1 MKKILAIMLAVGIL
15 LSTAGCTKTVGT
27 NLMENVTPQN
37 VNNLPSV
44 DSGTAGAADFGV
56 RLFQMSMEADEN
68 TLISPLS
75 VLYALSMTANGAD
88 GETRRQ
94 MEEVLGMDVASL
106 NSFMKAYMEKL
117 PAAEAYKMS
126 IANGIWFRD
135 DPSFEVNQAFLQTN
149 ANYYNAAIRKAA
161 FDEATRKEINDW
173 VKTNTDGMIPDII
186 DQIHPAA
193 VMYLVNALAF
203 EADWEQQYEEF
214 QVRDGSFTTEDGT
227 VRDVQ
232 MMHGTEHR
240 YLEDE
245 QATGFI
251 KYYEDRRYA
260 FVALLPKEG
269 VTVGDYVEGLTG
281 EHLLQMLSEPEDIMV
296 LTTIPKFETEYS
308 TQMCGVLREMGMTD
322 AFSQNDADFSKL
334 GIYHADGAN
343 IFINEVLHKTFISV
357 AEQGTRAGAATAVI
371 MYAAGAPAE
380 KPEYRTVNLDRPF
393 VYMLIDCETN
403 LPFFIGTMMDSNI

>member
-44 DSGTAGAADFGV
+44 DNGAAAAADFGV
-56 RLFQMSMEADEN
+56 RLFQTALEDDKN

-88 GETRRQ
+88 GETLAQ
-94 MEEVLGMDVASL
+94 MEEVLGMDIQGL

-135 DPSFEVNQAFLQTN
+135 DPGFEVNRDFLQTN
-149 ANYYNAAIRKAA
+149 ADYYNAEIRKAA

-173 VKTNTDGMIPDII
+173 VKTNTDGMIPDIL

-203 EADWEQQYEEF
+203 GAEWEQQYEEF
-214 QVRDGSFTTEDGT
+214 QVRDGSFTTEDGA
-227 VRDVQ
+227 VLDVQ

-245 QATGFI
+245 QATGFV

-269 VTVGDYVEGLTG
+269 VTVGEYVEGLTG
-281 EHLLQMLSEPEDIMV
+281 EHLNHMLSEPEDIMV

-308 TQMCGVLREMGMTD
+308 TQMSGVLREMGMTD
-322 AFSQNDADFSKL
+322 AFSQNDAYFSKL

-357 AEQGTRAGAATAVI
+357 AEQGTKAGAATAVI

-403 LPFFIGTMMDSNI
+403 LPFFIGTMMDVG

>member
-1 MKKILAIMLAVGIL
+1 MKKILVIMLAVGFL
-15 LSTAGCTKTVGT
+15 LSTAACTKTVGT
-27 NLMENVTPQN
+27 NLMENVTPQK
-37 VNNLPSV
+37 VDDLPNMDV
-44 DSGTAGAADFGV
+44 GAAAAADFGV
-56 RLFQMSMEADEN
+56 RLFQKAMEADKN

-88 GETRRQ
+88 GETLAQ
-94 MEEVLGMDVASL
+94 MEEVLGMDIQSL
-106 NSFMKAYMEKL
+106 NSFLAAYMKNL
-117 PAAEAYKMS
+117 PTNEAYKLHL
-126 IANGIWFRD
+126 ANGIWFRD
-135 DPSFEVNQAFLQTN
+135 DPSFEVNRDFLQTN
-149 ANYYNAAIRKAA
+149 ADYYNAEIRKAA

-173 VKTNTDGMIPDII
+173 VKTNTDGMIPDIL

-214 QVRDGSFTTEDGT
+214 QVRDGSFTTEDGA

-269 VTVGDYVEGLTG
+269 ISVGEYVEGLTG
-281 EHLLQMLSEPEDIMV
+281 EHLLGMLSEPEDIMV
-296 LTTIPKFETEYS
+296 LTTTPKFETGYDV
-308 TQMCGVLREMGMTD
+308 QMSDILQKMGMID
-322 AFSQNDADFSKL
+322 AFSQNDADFSGL
-334 GIYHADGAN
+334 GMYHSDGAN
-343 IFINEVLHKTFISV
+343 IHISRVMHKTFISV
-357 AEQGTRAGAATAVI
+357 AEQGTKAGAATAVI
-371 MYAAGAPAE
+371 MPATGALDT
-380 KPEYRTVNLDRPF
+380 KPEYRTVYLDRPF
-393 VYMLIDCETN
+393 VYMLIDCETD
-403 LPFFIGTMMDSNI
+403 LPFFVGTMMDTD